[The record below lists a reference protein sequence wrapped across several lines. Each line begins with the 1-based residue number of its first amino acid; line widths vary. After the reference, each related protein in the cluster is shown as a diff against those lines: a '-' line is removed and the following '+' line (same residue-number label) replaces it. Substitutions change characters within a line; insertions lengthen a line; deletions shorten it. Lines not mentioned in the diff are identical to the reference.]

1 MCTLPC
7 TYGFR
12 TAHQRGKAPCCF
24 DCIPCPDGEIANGT
38 NMENCLRCPE
48 DKWSN
53 FLKDDCIERTKDFL
67 SYGDILGVTSSCIA
81 FIFVVITAA
90 VLFVFVKFRRSPIV
104 RANDRNLSYILL
116 VSIMLSFLCSFLFIG
131 YPVELT
137 CMLRQAAFG
146 FIFTVAVSA
155 VLGKTVTVIIAF
167 NATKPNSTF
176 RKWIGTR
183 ISIGLVLFFSLGEL
197 FICIIWLICSPPFVD
212 TDTKTIP
219 GTIIIQCNEGSFA
232 AFYVV
237 ISYIGLLALF
247 SFIVAFLVRK
257 LPDRFNDAQYITF
270 SMLVF
275 CSVWISFIPIYLSS
289 KGKYVVAV
297 EIFTILSSTGGL
309 LLCIFAP
316 KCYIILVKPELNS
329 IRKKRNR
336 LNYYL
341 KNIHLKMASGEDF
354 FFTKDGNIPGKFDIL
369 NWIIDKNG
377 AVNKIHV
384 GRFLPNT
391 DQLII
396 NETAIAWGPY
406 FGKLSRYLDHNMLQQ
421 DWVDKEKPKNSFLVT
436 GEFSGNGHCE

>member
-1 MCTLPC
+1 
-7 TYGFR
+7 
-12 TAHQRGKAPCCF
+12 
-24 DCIPCPDGEIANGT
+24 
-38 NMENCLRCPE
+38 MEYCWSCPE

-53 FLKDDCIERTKDFL
+53 LNKDKCIERNIDFL
-67 SYGDILGVTSSCIA
+67 SYGSMLGDTLASIASIFLVT
-81 FIFVVITAA
+81 TAA

-104 RANDRNLSYILL
+104 RANDRNLSFILL
-116 VSIMLSFLCSFLFIG
+116 MSIMLSFLCAFLFIG

-183 ISIGLVLFFSLGEL
+183 ISIGLVLLFSFGEL
-197 FICIIWLICSPPFVD
+197 FICIAWLICSPPFVD

-247 SFIVAFLVRK
+247 SFILAFIVRK
-257 LPDRFNDAQYITF
+257 LPASFNDAQYITF
-270 SMLVF
+270 SMVVF

-297 EIFTILSSTGGL
+297 EIFTILVSTGGL

-316 KCYIILVKPELNS
+316 KCYIILAKPELNS
-329 IRKKRNR
+329 KKHLLKPR
-336 LNYYL
+336 L
-341 KNIHLKMASGEDF
+341 
-354 FFTKDGNIPGKFDIL
+354 
-369 NWIIDKNG
+369 
-377 AVNKIHV
+377 
-384 GRFLPNT
+384 
-391 DQLII
+391 
-396 NETAIAWGPY
+396 
-406 FGKLSRYLDHNMLQQ
+406 
-421 DWVDKEKPKNSFLVT
+421 
-436 GEFSGNGHCE
+436 